1 MRPTRNYPAN
11 WREYQAKLKRAAR
24 HRRLLI
30 RLTLL
35 SAILGC
41 VFVGLFFY
49 YPTDTPPSGNSSQPS
64 HQPLTSV
71 QKLNIWPEKIP
82 RRALSDYLI
91 SRVNKA
97 PGDIDQFIFE
107 IDGYRFKI
115 MTTLDTKLQ
124 KYINRLLKRSRTLQ
138 AAVVVLNPSD
148 GRILAMASRD
158 TGGNAADLCLKADF
172 PAASLFKIVSAA
184 AALEAAGYT
193 LDQTLFYQGSKHTL
207 YKYQLKESKGP
218 YSAPTNFRK
227 AFANSNNSVFGKIGI
242 YALGQK
248 TIAEYAEKFLFNK
261 SIPFDLP
268 VAVSTAE
275 VPEDDFGL
283 AEIASG
289 FNKRTLVSPLHATLL
304 SAMVVN
310 SGGMKT
316 PWIVSSIADGTNK
329 IVYRARNSVLNSP
342 IGKKTAADLKTLM
355 QYAARY
361 GTTRSAFRK
370 LRRQKASADVALGAK
385 TGTINDTQDR
395 FKYDWIT
402 AFALAPDGARGI
414 CVGILAVH
422 GEKLGTR
429 ATEFARAIIDY
440 YFGS

>member
-1 MRPTRNYPAN
+1 MKPTRYYPTN
-11 WREYQAKLKRAAR
+11 WRKYQAELKRAAR
-24 HRRLLI
+24 HKRLLT
-30 RLTLL
+30 RLALL
-35 SAILGC
+35 SSILGC
-41 VFVGLFFY
+41 VFVGLFIY
-49 YPTDTPPSGNSSQPS
+49 YSTGEPPSGDSNQPS
-64 HQPLTSV
+64 HQPITSA
-71 QKLNIWPEKIP
+71 QKLNIWPEMVP
-82 RRALSDYLI
+82 RKALSDYLI
-91 SRVNKA
+91 SRVNE
-97 PGDIDQFIFE
+97 PPRDIDQFIFE
-107 IDGYRFKI
+107 KDGYRFKI
-115 MTTLDTKLQ
+115 TTTLDSNLQ

-138 AAVVVLNPSD
+138 AAVVILNPSD
-148 GRILAMASRD
+148 GRILAMANRD
-158 TGGNAADLCLKADF
+158 TVGNTDNLCLKADF

-193 LDQTLFYQGSKHTL
+193 LDQALSYQGSRHTL
-207 YKYQLKESKGP
+207 YKYQLKDSKGP

-248 TIAEYAEKFLFNK
+248 IIEEYAEKFLFNK

-289 FNKRTLVSPLHATLL
+289 FNKRTLVSPLHAALL

-316 PWIVSSIADGTNK
+316 PWIVSSIADGANK
-329 IVYRARNSVLNSP
+329 IVYSARNSVLNSP
-342 IGKKTAADLKTLM
+342 IDKKTAADLKTLM
-355 QYAARY
+355 QYAASY

-370 LRRQKASADVALGAK
+370 LRRQKTFADFVLGAK
-385 TGTINDTQDR
+385 TGTINDKQDR

-429 ATEFARAIIDY
+429 ATEFARAIINY